1 MKSSSRFASRSPV
14 LLGVSL
20 SLTLAVA
27 LSAAGCS
34 SEAPSPAASGS
45 ARSTTQPVG
54 ASSSA
59 PQKSAAAPS
68 PEDPKVAWS
77 KRPKKTVEYT
87 LKTIDGVAY
96 PFTIDL
102 VDGFEVNKPMT
113 QDDAVYYT
121 AAKTGGAWTFD
132 VVVVTTPDDLDAM
145 AARVK
150 QRDTILKQ
158 EKLPDGYLIHAE
170 DGKESTSVKLALKS
184 GGAFLLCTASLTS
197 VDGAGPNKSA
207 ILAWLESMCRSMKP
221 KK

>member
-1 MKSSSRFASRSPV
+1 M
-14 LLGVSL
+14 
-20 SLTLAVA
+20 
-27 LSAAGCS
+27 
-34 SEAPSPAASGS
+34 
-45 ARSTTQPVG
+45 
-54 ASSSA
+54 
-59 PQKSAAAPS
+59 
-68 PEDPKVAWS
+68 AWS

-102 VDGFEVNKPMT
+102 VDGFEVNKRMT

-121 AAKTGGAWTFD
+121 AEKTGGAWTFD

-184 GGAFLLCTASLTS
+184 GGAYLLCTASLTS
-197 VDGAGPNKSA
+197 VDGAGPNKTA